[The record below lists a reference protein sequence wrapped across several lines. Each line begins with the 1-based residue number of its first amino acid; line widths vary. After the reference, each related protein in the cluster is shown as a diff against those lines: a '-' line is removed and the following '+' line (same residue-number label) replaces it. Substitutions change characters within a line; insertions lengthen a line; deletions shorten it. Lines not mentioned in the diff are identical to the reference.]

1 MTNVSQL
8 LLNLSVKKKLL
19 SGFAVVLAILL
30 TISALSF
37 QALGALSERFTLLN
51 NVKSISLLIS
61 DARQQEKNFILRGEV
76 QYIDTAIANV
86 EQSLRLSDAAIAGF
100 STPESIT
107 LMQTLQQQAR
117 RYQQELRNYQR
128 LELDNRARQQQMETQ
143 AYAAIRSFGQL
154 EQDFRAKATAAIER
168 QGSSET
174 IEALRYSQL
183 AADANQALMEA
194 RRLERNFIIS
204 KDNTVYQALM
214 AQLTKL
220 EQIIPQLQQSSNE
233 AMIQQ
238 LLAEVNQQLAAYRAE
253 FSSFQ
258 QLAVQLNT
266 SEQQLTQQAR
276 AVVSDA
282 DLSLQRQLE
291 RLAME
296 EQQLKTVLLVS
307 SALALLFGIAAALII
322 TRLIVKPLQQVVAVA
337 DKIADGDL
345 TADLVP
351 DRSDEL
357 GQLMQSMQRMTL
369 SLRQLILRLSAG
381 ITQLASSTEE
391 MAVISQQTSS
401 GVAQQK
407 LETMQVATAMNE
419 MTATVQDVAR
429 SAEEASTAATH
440 SAEQAEFSN
449 RILDRTMSGIK
460 NLAQEVS
467 DTAVSIAE
475 LQQEA
480 ASIGEIVSVISGIT
494 EQTNLLALNAAIEAA
509 RAGEAGRG
517 FSVVADEVR
526 QLANRAQQ
534 STTKISEVIKRL
546 QQKTEQAVQAM
557 QANAGM
563 ANEVFKSTDDATE
576 AIELIISNIKNI
588 QAMNQQIA
596 AAALQQSTVAEEI
609 NRSLTNIQVVTEQ
622 SSVAIEETAKTSSAL
637 SQLGLEQQQL
647 ANQFRLSAA

>member
-1 MTNVSQL
+1 MANINQL

-76 QYIDTAIANV
+76 QYIDRAIANV
-86 EQSLRLSDAAIAGF
+86 EQSLRLSDDAISSF
-100 STPESIT
+100 NTPDSIT

-117 RYQQELRNYQR
+117 SYQQELRNYQR
-128 LELDNRARQQQMETQ
+128 LELENRARQQQMEAQ
-143 AYAAIRSFGQL
+143 AYAAIRSFSQL
-154 EQDFRAKATAAIER
+154 EEDFRAKATAAIAR
-168 QGSSET
+168 QGNAE
-174 IEALRYSQL
+174 IIAALSYSQL
-183 AADANQALMEA
+183 AADANRALMEA

-204 KDNTVYQALM
+204 KDNAVYQALL
-214 AQLTKL
+214 AQLATL

-233 AMIQQ
+233 AMVQQ
-238 LLAEVNQQLAAYRAE
+238 LLAEVNQQLAAYRSE
-253 FSSFQ
+253 FSSFRQ
-258 QLAVQLNT
+258 ISAELDS

-291 RLAME
+291 RLAAE

-369 SLRQLILRLSAG
+369 NLRQLILRLSAG

-407 LETMQVATAMNE
+407 METMQVATAMNE
-419 MTATVQDVAR
+419 MNATVQDVAR
-429 SAEEASTAATH
+429 SAEEASSAATH

-449 RILDRTMSGIK
+449 RILERTMSDIK

-480 ASIGEIVSVISGIT
+480 TSIGEIVSVISGIT

-576 AIELIISNIKNI
+576 AIEQIISNIKNI

-596 AAALQQSTVAEEI
+596 AASLQQSTVAEEI
-609 NRSLTNIQVVTEQ
+609 NRSLTSIQMATDQ
-622 SSVAIEETAKTSSAL
+622 SATAIEETAKTSKDL
-637 SQLGLEQQQL
+637 SELGLEQQQL
-647 ANQFRLSAA
+647 ASQFRLTAA

>member
-1 MTNVSQL
+1 MSSLSQL
-8 LLNLSVKKKLL
+8 VLNLSVKRKLL

-30 TISALSF
+30 TISTLSF
-37 QALGALSERFTLLN
+37 QALSALSERFTLLN

-61 DARQQEKNFILRGEV
+61 DARQQEKNFILRGDAR
-76 QYIDTAIANV
+76 YIDEAVALV
-86 EQSLRLSDAAIAGF
+86 DQSLGLAGAAIADF
-100 STPESIT
+100 STPESVL

-117 RYQQELRNYQR
+117 NYQQELRNYQR
-128 LELDNRARQQQMETQ
+128 LEQENQSRQQQMEAQ
-143 AYAAIRSFGQL
+143 AYAAIRSFNQL

-168 QGSSET
+168 QGNSES
-174 IEALRYSQL
+174 INALRYSQL
-183 AADANQALMEA
+183 ASDANRALMEA

-204 KDNTVYQALM
+204 KDNAVYQALL
-214 AQLTKL
+214 AQLTVL
-220 EQIIPQLQQSSNE
+220 EQIVPQLQQSSTE
-233 AMIQQ
+233 TEVQQ
-238 LLAEVNQQLAAYRAE
+238 LLTEINQQLNAYRAE
-253 FSSFQ
+253 FSRFR
-258 QLAVQLNT
+258 QLSVQLEA
-266 SEQQLTQQAR
+266 SEQQLTEQAR

-282 DLSLQRQLE
+282 DSSLERQLE
-291 RLAME
+291 RLASE
-296 EQQLKTVLLVS
+296 EQQLKAVLMFS
-307 SALALLFGIAAALII
+307 SVLALILGITAALII
-322 TRLIVKPLQQVVAVA
+322 TRMIVKPLQQVVEVA

-345 TADLVP
+345 TADLHSV
-351 DRSDEL
+351 RTDEL
-357 GQLMQSMQRMTL
+357 GQLMQAMQRMTL
-369 SLRQLILRLSAG
+369 SLRQLILRLSSG

-391 MAVISQQTSS
+391 MAVISQQTST

-407 LETMQVATAMNE
+407 METMQVATAMNE

-449 RILDRTMSGIK
+449 RVLDRTMTGIK
-460 NLAQEVS
+460 SLAQEVS
-467 DTAVSIAE
+467 ESANAISA
-475 LQQEA
+475 LQEEA

-546 QQKTEQAVQAM
+546 QQKTEQAVLAM

-563 ANEVFKSTDDATE
+563 ANDVFKSTDDATA
-576 AIELIISNIKNI
+576 AIEQIISNIRNI

>member
-1 MTNVSQL
+1 MV
-8 LLNLSVKKKLL
+8 
-19 SGFAVVLAILL
+19 
-30 TISALSF
+30 
-37 QALGALSERFTLLN
+37 
-51 NVKSISLLIS
+51 
-61 DARQQEKNFILRGEV
+61 
-76 QYIDTAIANV
+76 
-86 EQSLRLSDAAIAGF
+86 
-100 STPESIT
+100 
-107 LMQTLQQQAR
+107 
-117 RYQQELRNYQR
+117 
-128 LELDNRARQQQMETQ
+128 
-143 AYAAIRSFGQL
+143 
-154 EQDFRAKATAAIER
+154 
-168 QGSSET
+168 
-174 IEALRYSQL
+174 
-183 AADANQALMEA
+183 
-194 RRLERNFIIS
+194 
-204 KDNTVYQALM
+204 
-214 AQLTKL
+214 
-220 EQIIPQLQQSSNE
+220 
-233 AMIQQ
+233 QQ
-238 LLAEVNQQLAAYRAE
+238 LLAEVNQQLAAYRSE
-253 FSSFQ
+253 FSSFRQ
-258 QLAVQLNT
+258 ISAQLDN
-266 SEQQLTQQAR
+266 SEQQLTEQAR

-282 DLSLQRQLE
+282 DLSLARQLE
-291 RLAME
+291 RLAVE